1 MNFMNKIPKKYFF
14 YLGFAFLT
22 LILTFIFSLKF
33 VEKSSKLNILHSFK
47 DINLITH
54 KDEKVSDLNLK
65 GNSIL
70 LFFGFTHCPEVCPTT
85 IATLQNAINKENK
98 NNKKIKIIF
107 VTLDPHRDTV
117 ETLNEY
123 LSGFDKLVIGLTGKI
138 EELNKFAKYWN
149 VYWEKIPYDKN
160 DYNINHT
167 ATVFM
172 IDGNGDF
179 SGTIAWGESE
189 GSVSLKIKN
198 LINAS

>member
-1 MNFMNKIPKKYFF
+1 MNKIPKKYLVSLCLVFIT
-14 YLGFAFLT
+14 LT
-22 LILTFIFSLKF
+22 LTFIFSLKY
-33 VEKSSKLNILHSFK
+33 VEKHSKLNILQSLNNI
-47 DINLITH
+47 DLITH
-54 KDEKVSDLNLK
+54 TGKKFSDLDLK

-85 IATLQNAINKENK
+85 LAKLQNIINKENK

-107 VTLDPHRDTV
+107 VTLDPQRDTV
-117 ETLNEY
+117 ETLNNY
-123 LSGFDKLVIGLTGKI
+123 FSDFDKFVIGITGKI
-138 EELNKFAKYWN
+138 DELNKFAKYWN

-172 IDGNGDF
+172 IDSNGDF

-189 GSVSLKIKN
+189 GSTSLKIRN
-198 LINAS
+198 LINNIN

>member
-1 MNFMNKIPKKYFF
+1 MNKIPKKYFF
-14 YLGFAFLT
+14 YLGLAFLT
-22 LILTFIFSLKF
+22 LVLTFIFSLKF